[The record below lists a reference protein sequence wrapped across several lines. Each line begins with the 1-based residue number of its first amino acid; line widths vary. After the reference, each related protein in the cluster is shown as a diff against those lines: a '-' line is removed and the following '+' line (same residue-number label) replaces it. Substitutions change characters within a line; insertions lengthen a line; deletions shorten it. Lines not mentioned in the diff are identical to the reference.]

1 LSTSLYSYSNKHQN
15 AVSDKYFV
23 LTGRFQSM
31 NMKIVLEVFM
41 TTYHISIGVEYSV
54 DPSNTSGGLY
64 LKIKDI

>member
-1 LSTSLYSYSNKHQN
+1 
-15 AVSDKYFV
+15 
-23 LTGRFQSM
+23 M